1 MLQGRGTLVLPRVTA
16 EDDDWTASQVLE
28 AQMLPATAPFY
39 MGLAAG
45 WAIFLSNYIQHNGVV
60 PHRAVL
66 HRISLLP
73 PLPSH
78 PQTNLVTVDQHHQ
91 TSAA

>member
-60 PHRAVL
+60 PHRAVCIAL
-66 HRISLLP
+66 ACCLPFLRIPRQIWSL
-73 PLPSH
+73 
-78 PQTNLVTVDQHHQ
+78 
-91 TSAA
+91 